1 LITTRLSLKLA
12 FTRNTASF
20 FKSALGAEI
29 KVGDGAA
36 GAVFGPIKEAIAI
49 AIHPA
54 HIEEGYTHNRAKGE
68 M

>member
-1 LITTRLSLKLA
+1 MITRRLSLKLA
-12 FTRNTASF
+12 FTRRTASF
-20 FKSALGAEI
+20 FKSAFGAEI
-29 KVGDGAA
+29 KVGAGAA

-54 HIEEGYTHNRAKGE
+54 HMEEGYTRNGAKGE

>member
-1 LITTRLSLKLA
+1 MITRRSSLKLA
-12 FTRNTASF
+12 FTRRAASF
-20 FKSALGAEI
+20 FKSALGADI
-29 KVGDGAA
+29 KVGAGAA

-54 HIEEGYTHNRAKGE
+54 HIEEGYTQTEAKGE